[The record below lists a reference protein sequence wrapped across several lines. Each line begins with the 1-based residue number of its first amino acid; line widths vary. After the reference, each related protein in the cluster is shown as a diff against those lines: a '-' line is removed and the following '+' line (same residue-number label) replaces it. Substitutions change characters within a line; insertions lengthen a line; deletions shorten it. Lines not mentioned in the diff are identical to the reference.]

1 MPVLSTT
8 PSFFDSEEIARRIAE
23 NDNLSLKD
31 LLSIER
37 SHISPALSD
46 WARNAALVMLEKSRI
61 RIVTLCKDDGAEYE
75 HLYPVL
81 RRVPREQW
89 VTPGGYIV
97 YEPEYTSSPRH
108 NYYPNY
114 YKPVEIVLSVPT
126 STPNRVDEYK
136 WSLIPGS
143 GSSSHD
149 GHELCGFLPSDNKT
163 GLCDNLY
170 TLFQCHYERHELNRE
185 GPTKVFYKSE
195 GDRVKLL
202 SASIPLR
209 VLGPVLQMQ
218 ADEVD
223 NVSVMFHRSSTV
235 L

>member
-8 PSFFDSEEIARRIAE
+8 PSFFDSDEIVRRIAE

-37 SHISPALSD
+37 SHTSPALSD
-46 WARNAALVMLEKSRI
+46 SARNAALGMLEKSRI
-61 RIVTLCKDDGAEYE
+61 RIVTLCKDDGKESLEYE
-75 HLYPVL
+75 HLYPVI
-81 RRVPREQW
+81 RQVPREKW
-89 VTPGGYIV
+89 VTPRGFIV
-97 YEPEYTSSPRH
+97 YEPEYTVPPR
-108 NYYPNY
+108 YKYLPNY

-149 GHELCGFLPSDNKT
+149 GHEHCGFLPSDNMT
-163 GLCDNLY
+163 GICDNLY
-170 TLFQCHYERHELNRE
+170 TLFQCHYEWHGLKRE
-185 GPTKVFYKSE
+185 EPTRVFYKSE
-195 GDRVKLL
+195 GDRVKLHC
-202 SASIPLR
+202 ASIPLR
-209 VLGPVLQMQ
+209 VLGPVLEMQ

-223 NVSVMFHRSSTV
+223 ER
-235 L
+235 